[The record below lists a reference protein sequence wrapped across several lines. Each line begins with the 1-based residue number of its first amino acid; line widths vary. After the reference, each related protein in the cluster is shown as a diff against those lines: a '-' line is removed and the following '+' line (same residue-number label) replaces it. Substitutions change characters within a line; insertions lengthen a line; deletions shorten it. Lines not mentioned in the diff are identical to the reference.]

1 MSESDRHATTLLVR
15 FAPQWEKIEPLRQY
29 AVAAAGGTGDKL
41 ADRVGIVLQE
51 LLENAVKYGDAV
63 GTVEV
68 HMTLSSL
75 RKYAELRVVNRAQPS
90 RIALLKKEYE
100 GIQGGQRD
108 AANQAFAR
116 ALQRLAR
123 LPQGSTMLGLAR
135 IATEAALTLEVTGDQ
150 VAMIARIE

>member
-1 MSESDRHATTLLVR
+1 MSDADRHSTTLIVR

-29 AVAAAGGTGDKL
+29 VVALAGGSGEKL

-63 GTVEV
+63 GVVEV
-68 HMTLSSL
+68 HITLVTM
-75 RKYAELRVVNRAQPS
+75 RKLAEVRVINRAQPS

-100 GIQGGQRD
+100 AIQGNGD
-108 AANQAFAR
+108 ATNQAFAR
-116 ALQRLAR
+116 ALQRLQR

-135 IATEAALTLEVTGDQ
+135 IATEAELTLEVSGDQ
-150 VAMIARIE
+150 VAMIARIQ

>member
-1 MSESDRHATTLLVR
+1 MLVVR

-29 AVAAAGGTGDKL
+29 AVAAAGGNGDKV

-63 GTVEV
+63 GMVEV
-68 HMTLSSL
+68 QLSISSL
-75 RKYAELRVVNRAQPS
+75 RRNAEVRVLNRAQPS
-90 RIALLKKEYE
+90 RISLLKKEYDSLPA
-100 GIQGGQRD
+100 QRE

-116 ALQRLAR
+116 ALQRLQR

-135 IATEAALTLEVTGDQ
+135 IAMEAALTLEITGDQ
-150 VAMIARIE
+150 VTMVARIE

>member
-1 MSESDRHATTLLVR
+1 MTSEADRHATTLQVR

-29 AVAAAGGTGDKL
+29 AVTACGGHGDRI

-68 HMTLSSL
+68 QMTISSL
-75 RKYAELRVVNRAQPS
+75 RKMAEVRVINRAQPS

-100 GIQGGQRD
+100 SIQGQRD

-116 ALQRLAR
+116 ALQRLQR

-135 IATEAALTLEVTGDQ
+135 IATEASLTLEVTGDQ
-150 VAMIARIE
+150 VVMVARIE